1 MNINDLPAMG
11 KGGSSRPKL
20 LSAVPC
26 GGTVVA
32 AAAVVV
38 VVVLIIIV
46 VNSCC
51 EQLVSSLL
59 LFVPVITK
67 LNSAP

>member
-38 VVVLIIIV
+38 VVLIIIV